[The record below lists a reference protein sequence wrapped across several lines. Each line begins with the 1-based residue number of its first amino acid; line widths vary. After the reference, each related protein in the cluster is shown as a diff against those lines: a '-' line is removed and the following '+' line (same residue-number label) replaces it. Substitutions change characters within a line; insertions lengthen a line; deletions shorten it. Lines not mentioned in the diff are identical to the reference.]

1 LVRLCNQ
8 WASDTEGHNEAKDFP
23 STRDTSA
30 LMGQDDTERLLG
42 DQQAIPRLG
51 PSKIHKVSATWTNRS
66 LKNFGEPSYRDALV
80 KQEVQTEATFFPSHP
95 VFSAHKA

>member
-51 PSKIHKVSATWTNRS
+51 PSKIHKVSAT
-66 LKNFGEPSYRDALV
+66 
-80 KQEVQTEATFFPSHP
+80 
-95 VFSAHKA
+95 